1 MKGFVGVLGSDLDH
15 NLDELIVE
23 LHLQFE
29 GGGFT
34 SELEGGMSSGEHDS
48 LVYARKERTQVLF

>member
-1 MKGFVGVLGSDLDH
+1 
-15 NLDELIVE
+15 LIVE

-48 LVYARKERTQVLF
+48 LVYARKDRTQDVF